1 MLRVAQPFKGSEL
14 RHWRAGGV
22 SQRAAFLTHDFFGLV
37 GAITGARSDFRV
49 VAAGVRALV
58 IDGAQAAFTV
68 QIQAVVVAHALQ
80 REDFRLLVVTLDD
93 AFFLQT
99 FGDVLRRIAALELID
114 DADADQVLDLHFY
127 RQRAATGY
135 AAPTHV
141 AGVFGPG
148 VDAIEFCGGDQ
159 GGFHFRSGFRVYRG
173 ARSYRSAAICRN
185 QKLPRRLSVRCG
197 EAVGCS
203 VHACRAQSVSRRGV
217 SEGTQDLSLSSAL
230 NMLRMPRTAW
240 RIRSWFSIR
249 AKRT

>member
-1 MLRVAQPFKGSEL
+1 M
-14 RHWRAGGV
+14 
-22 SQRAAFLTHDFFGLV
+22 
-37 GAITGARSDFRV
+37 

-58 IDGAQAAFTV
+58 IDGAQAAFAIQV
-68 QIQAVVVAHALQ
+68 QAVVVAHALQ
-80 REDFRLLVVTLDD
+80 GEDLGLLVVALDD

-99 FGDVLRRIAALELID
+99 LGDVLGRVAAFELID
-114 DADADQVLDLHFY
+114 DADADQVLDLHFD
-127 RQRAATGY
+127 RQRAATGH
-135 AAPTHV
+135 AASAHV

-173 ARSYRSAAICRN
+173 ARSYRSAAICRK

-197 EAVGCS
+197 EAVGCR
-203 VHACRAQSVSRRGV
+203 VRACRAQSVSRRGV

-240 RIRSWFSIR
+240 RMRS
-249 AKRT
+249 